1 MSEYESY
8 KVEENELD
16 TRNSQISQKCDSRGG
31 LEAAR
36 NKKPYTYVCHMGV
49 VDVAIPIIYQNLYV
63 GAVMCGQ
70 ILLPEADKAHIEK
83 IFSEKS
89 AVDFAENEKL
99 ITISSPLCRKQTSTQ
114 TSAL

>member
-1 MSEYESY
+1 
-8 KVEENELD
+8 
-16 TRNSQISQKCDSRGG
+16 
-31 LEAAR
+31 
-36 NKKPYTYVCHMGV
+36 MGV

-83 IFSEKS
+83 IFSEKARS
-89 AVDFAENEKL
+89 TSPKTQKL
-99 ITISSPLCRKQTSTQ
+99 ITISSPLCRKPTSTQ